1 MRIIL
6 VNPKKRVTIKEIT
19 EEYFDT
25 KVYNNEGIQDP
36 NIVGFMR
43 YGINKD
49 SGEFYQIFVHPDHRK
64 EGIGTLL
71 IEELIAITKKNKKNK
86 IIVHTGTDE
95 TDIFGAFIT
104 RKGFKNLG
112 NKWWELLI

>member
-1 MRIIL
+1 MQIIL
-6 VNPKKRVTIKEIT
+6 ASLKKVIVKEIT

-25 KVYNNEGIQDP
+25 KVYNNDGIQDP
-36 NIVGFMR
+36 NIKGFMR
-43 YGINKD
+43 YGINED
-49 SGEFYQIFVHPDHRK
+49 SGEFYQIFVHPNHRK
-64 EGIGTLL
+64 EGVGTLL
-71 IEELIAITKKNKKNK
+71 IKELITITKKNKKNK